1 MGRQKKE
8 PKPENSKTVS
18 QWGRLGR
25 IPIDPLKTRYIWDN
39 YYGVPQS
46 VYYLEDNTREM
57 TDDERA
63 DFQADRKAYR
73 LRYMKF
79 ITEELERRR
88 RGEKDGGGNF
98 IGKKM
103 STWRSFWSR
112 WSHMNFIVRFF
123 RKDLSRER
131 AILRTG
137 RETGLR

>member
-88 RGEKDGGGNF
+88 RGETDGGSAGGF
-98 IGKKM
+98 GSVEGTLSEKK
-103 STWRSFWSR
+103 
-112 WSHMNFIVRFF
+112 
-123 RKDLSRER
+123 
-131 AILRTG
+131 
-137 RETGLR
+137 